1 MLPGLTRLRR
11 RFVLAPCSNA
21 SIAPMVHIARRNGL
35 PWDTILGA
43 EIAQDYKPSPRVYL
57 ASVEALGLAPAE
69 CMMVAAHSP
78 DLAGAA
84 KVGLRTAHV
93 GRPGEAGP
101 NTGEFSPKVP
111 VDVAARS
118 FDELADKLAA

>member
-1 MLPGLTRLRR
+1 
-11 RFVLAPCSNA
+11 
-21 SIAPMVHIARRNGL
+21 
-35 PWDTILGA
+35 
-43 EIAQDYKPSPRVYL
+43 
-57 ASVEALGLAPAE
+57 
-69 CMMVAAHSP
+69 MVAAHSP

-101 NTGEFSPKVP
+101 GTGEASPKVP